1 MNKTLTIKV
10 PNELWVNEFD
20 KNLTKTYEYNGPA
33 TFWIVSKDENIAP
46 TAYENEPETIEKE
59 LKHYI
64 NLDSAT
70 DEELAL
76 AIMIVHGA
84 EAHEFIYSDEINH
97 DGSIYKKIENPRL
110 EDFYAAKFVEG
121 KVVLEVIVK
130 DPTLPNEQIAIERR
144 DYVLKYTSTFDFDAE
159 QKAKIDDFLSKI
171 NAYLETMK
179 TVYPWKYVTIDKNE
193 VPKIPLSLVQLFN
206 SLPEIT

>member
-1 MNKTLTIKV
+1 MKKTLTIKV
-10 PNELWVNEFD
+10 PDELWVNKFE
-20 KNLTKTYEYNGPA
+20 KNLTKTYEYDGPSS
-33 TFWIVSKDENIAP
+33 FWIVSKDENIAP
-46 TAYENEPETIEKE
+46 TAYENEPEKNENE

-64 NLDSAT
+64 NVESAT

-84 EAHEFIYSDEINH
+84 EAYDFVYSDEINH

-121 KVVLEVIVK
+121 KVVLQVIVK

-144 DYVLKYTSTFDFDAE
+144 DYVLKYTATFDFDTE
-159 QKAKIDDFLSKI
+159 QQAKINDFLAKID
-171 NAYLETMK
+171 AYLETMK
-179 TVYPWKYVTIDKNE
+179 TVYPWKYVAIDKNE
-193 VPKIPLSLVQLFN
+193 VPKIPVSLVQLFN
-206 SLPEIT
+206 ALPEIT